1 MGYQTP
7 PTLPDYSKLVFMLN
21 SSGVQ
26 EWNPAVY
33 DILKNLIEAV
43 KQSQGVI
50 NNTVTKITSAPI
62 PVSCC
67 DAAGLDPT
75 TPGGL
80 QLSRLYSVSGKFSLP
95 TTAFNTTVVNGYPG
109 YLIMPLKFDL
119 IAGSN
124 GKTYQGGTS
133 ALALKYSDNTNQ
145 FIIGAIS
152 LGLTAGVRI
161 IQGTATGNNTIEAKA
176 GLGMNVVIGAI
187 PSEFVPPNDGVGLV
201 TWTFTYMWIK
211 V

>member
-1 MGYQTP
+1 MGFQIP

-67 DAAGLDPT
+67 DAAGIGPT
-75 TPGGL
+75 TPSGP
-80 QLSRLYSVSGKFSLP
+80 QLSRPFSVSGSFPMP
-95 TTAFNTTVVNGYPG
+95 TTGINQPIVAGYPG
-109 YLIMPLKFDL
+109 YLVMPLTFS
-119 IAGSN
+119 IVAASN
-124 GKTYQGGTS
+124 GKGYQGGTIP
-133 ALALKYSDNTNQ
+133 LIIQYSDNSAQ
-145 FIIGAIS
+145 FIIGGNT
-152 LGLTAGVRI
+152 LGLTPGVRI
-161 IQGTATGNNTIEAKA
+161 HQGSTTGNNTIEVKV
-176 GLGMNVVIGAI
+176 GLGINVAIGAI
-187 PSEFVPPNDGVGLV
+187 PTEFPPPDDAKGLV
-201 TWTFTYMWIK
+201 TWTVTYMWIK